1 MTRIRFKPR
10 PTWWE
15 SGHVDGA
22 SGRVVL
28 VAVEPSSLLL
38 RLKGTRQVLRL
49 PFGVAFIRAAWLEAA
64 RIRMEK
70 MNARKARRSV
80 KGRR

>member
-1 MTRIRFKPR
+1 MTRIRYKPH

-15 SGHVDGA
+15 SGHIDRGT
-22 SGRVVL
+22 GRIVL

-49 PFGVAFIRAAWLEAA
+49 PLGVAFVRAAWLEAA
-64 RIRMEK
+64 RLRMEK
-70 MNARKARRSV
+70 LNARKARQLAKER
-80 KGRR
+80 